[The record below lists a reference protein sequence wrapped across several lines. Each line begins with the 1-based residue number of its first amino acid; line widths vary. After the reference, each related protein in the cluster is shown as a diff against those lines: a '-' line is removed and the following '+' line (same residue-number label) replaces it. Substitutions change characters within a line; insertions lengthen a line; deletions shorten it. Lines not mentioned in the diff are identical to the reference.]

1 MLAWRIIFSYFKG
14 FWIGYIYAIKKGSKD
29 NPTAIFFNIAF
40 AVALEEVEE
49 WVCVCRKAAPR
60 SSAEAIDL
68 GSPDRCRKETTAFAA
83 APPQVLPKVPPPAA
97 QRLY

>member
-1 MLAWRIIFSYFKG
+1 MTHYFFLFQGVLNRLHLCNKKKAARITLLPY
-14 FWIGYIYAIKKGSKD
+14 
-29 NPTAIFFNIAF
+29 FFNIAF

-49 WVCVCRKAAPR
+49 WVCVCRKAASR
-60 SSAEAIDL
+60 SSAEAIGI

>member
-1 MLAWRIIFSYFKG
+1 MG
-14 FWIGYIYAIKKGSKD
+14 
-29 NPTAIFFNIAF
+29 
-40 AVALEEVEE
+40 
-49 WVCVCRKAAPR
+49 VCRKAAPR

>member
-1 MLAWRIIFSYFKG
+1 MQY
-14 FWIGYIYAIKKGSKD
+14 
-29 NPTAIFFNIAF
+29 FFNIAF

-49 WVCVCRKAAPR
+49 WVCVCRKAASR